1 MYVRPVFEMD
11 RDEAVKLLRERAFG
25 LLAVPAAGAPAAVHV
40 PFLVTERSG
49 ESIRIECHI
58 ARANPLHNLV
68 GSGCKALLI
77 CSGPDAYIS
86 PDWYGSSNQV
96 PTWTYA
102 AVHVTGTA
110 CILAESSLLGHVDR
124 LSAQFEARLAP
135 KKPWTSAKMD
145 EARRSAMLGAIVGI
159 AIDVEEIAG
168 SKKFVQHKPEAE
180 QAGAIAG
187 LRARDDPASQAIAK
201 FMEEARQLH
210 PKS

>member
-1 MYVRPVFEMD
+1 MYVRPVFEMN
-11 RDEAVKLLRERAFG
+11 REEAVKLLRERAFG
-25 LLAVPAAGAPAAVHV
+25 LLIVPTGGAPVAVHV
-40 PFLVTERSG
+40 PFLVTERSSEG
-49 ESIRIECHI
+49 IQIECHI
-58 ARANPLHNLV
+58 ARANPLHTHV
-68 GSGCKALLI
+68 GAGCKALLA

-110 CILAESSLLGHVDR
+110 RILAESDLLGHVDR

-145 EARRSAMLGAIVGI
+145 EARRAAMLRAIVGI

-168 SKKFVQHKPEAE
+168 STKLVQHKTQAE
-180 QAGAIAG
+180 QAGAIEG
-187 LRARDDPASQAIAK
+187 LRARDDPASLAIVEL
-201 FMEEARQLH
+201 MEDVMRS
-210 PKS
+210 KSES

>member
-11 RDEAVKLLRERAFG
+11 HEEALKLLRERAFG
-25 LLAVPAAGAPAAVHV
+25 LLAVPTGGAPAAVHV
-40 PFLVTERSG
+40 PFLVTEMPG
-49 ESIRIECHI
+49 DGIRIECHI
-58 ARANPLHNLV
+58 ARANPLHSHI
-68 GSGCKALLI
+68 GSGCKALLV

-86 PDWYGSSNQV
+86 PDWYGTSNQV

-110 CILAESSLLGHVDR
+110 RILAESNLLGHVDR

-145 EARRSAMLGAIVGI
+145 EARRAAMLRAIVGI

-168 SKKFVQHKPEAE
+168 SKKLVQHKSEAE
-180 QAGAIAG
+180 QAGAIEG
-187 LRARDDPASQAIAK
+187 LRARGDPASQAIATL
-201 FMEEARQLH
+201 MEEARQ
-210 PKS
+210 PKP